1 MKSFVRSQE
10 MITKKMAVQK
20 LIQYNSLNL
29 NGQILTNEYTF
40 QLTILKNSGN
50 FLIYKDILR
59 HQASRKQGT
68 VSTKTKSEVRGGGR
82 KPWKQ
87 KGTGKARAGSNSSP
101 LWRGGGVIFGPK
113 PNSTTLKLN
122 RKERKLALQTLLY
135 NKRNKILIIDG
146 LEEFFSN
153 PKTKVLANIL
163 SKCCVQSHEKIL
175 LIVSKK
181 TIPIKLSVQNLKNI
195 ELISAANLNT
205 LSLLKAKQILLTSLA
220 VNDIKEIFCD

>member
-1 MKSFVRSQE
+1 
-10 MITKKMAVQK
+10 MAVQK
-20 LIQYNSLNL
+20 FIQYNSLNL

-59 HQASRKQGT
+59 HQASRKQET

-113 PNSTTLKLN
+113 PNSTILKLN

-135 NKRNKILIIDG
+135 NKRNRILIIDG
-146 LEEFFSN
+146 LEEFFSD

-181 TIPIKLSVQNLKNI
+181 TIAIKLSVQNLKNI
-195 ELISAANLNT
+195 ELVSATNLNT

-220 VNDIKEIFCD
+220 ANDIKEIFCD

>member
-1 MKSFVRSQE
+1 

>member
-1 MKSFVRSQE
+1 

-181 TIPIKLSVQNLKNI
+181 TIAIELSVQNLKNI
-195 ELISAANLNT
+195 ELVSATNLNT

>member
-1 MKSFVRSQE
+1 
-10 MITKKMAVQK
+10 MAVQK